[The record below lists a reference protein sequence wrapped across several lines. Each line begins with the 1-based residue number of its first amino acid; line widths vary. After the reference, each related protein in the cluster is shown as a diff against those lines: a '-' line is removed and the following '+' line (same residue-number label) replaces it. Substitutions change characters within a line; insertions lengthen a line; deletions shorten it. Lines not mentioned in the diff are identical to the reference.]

1 MTTQELYKKLNAGEI
16 TEQKFLYEVRRD
28 QNLHFISKFNNF
40 KDTVRILKNKGII
53 SEEKQ
58 EVEIYAKTID
68 MVNPYEYA
76 RGMDYE
82 SHALVSIFRRCFVL
96 LFPSLLGH
104 TYIVQIHPCSSLHP
118 FLCV

>member
-53 SEEKQ
+53 SEEKKKLKYMLKLLIWLTHTSML
-58 EVEIYAKTID
+58 EVWTL
-68 MVNPYEYA
+68 N
-76 RGMDYE
+76 
-82 SHALVSIFRRCFVL
+82 
-96 LFPSLLGH
+96 
-104 TYIVQIHPCSSLHP
+104 
-118 FLCV
+118 